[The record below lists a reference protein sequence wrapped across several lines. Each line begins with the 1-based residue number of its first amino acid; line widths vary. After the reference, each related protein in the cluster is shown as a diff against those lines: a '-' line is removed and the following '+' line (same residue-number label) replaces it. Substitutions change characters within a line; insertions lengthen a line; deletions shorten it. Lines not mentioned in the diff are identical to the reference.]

1 MVKISFSSE
10 EQLYIFIPSASKG
23 IKNIAEKFS
32 KDIYSTSNQ
41 EPIIKEEFTNVKQA
55 VIIVTLTECEDKII
69 EELSTRLEG
78 VHLISGKYE
87 SYDIEMI
94 ENIFGVENALVIC
107 GSDRLGSI
115 YGMFFVSKLL
125 GVSPQVWFG
134 DATPMKY
141 RKINFKSQVI
151 DDLENNVELETG
163 IFRKI
168 SKERNKKDIYI
179 SRYTSKEPIIRY
191 RGFFINDE
199 WPCFGNWAMEHFG
212 GLNSKMYEHIF
223 EYLLR
228 LNGNYLW
235 PAMWNSAF
243 MEDDKESIRLAN
255 SYGIYIGMSHHE
267 PCNRSGI
274 EYSRLRGKDSIYGDA
289 WDYRINKNKILKFWE
304 DGLKRSAGFR
314 TIPTIGMRGEN
325 DSKLLEEGADITSN
339 VEVLKDIIKNQNILI
354 RDILGDVPKLFAVYK
369 EVEDYFFGENENGLK
384 GYDELKDAILLLCED
399 NHGNMRA
406 LPDESFRNH
415 KGGLGMY
422 YHFDY
427 HGDPISY
434 EWVCSTP
441 ISKVWEQMSE
451 AYAFGIN
458 KLWIVN
464 VGDVKFQE
472 YPLNYFMDL
481 AYDFEKY
488 SLDYLAYEKK
498 WVSRIFEEFLDSKT
512 CLKIGELLHDFLY
525 LNHLRRPEALNDKV
539 YSAYN
544 YLETDR
550 ILEKVNSLQL
560 LDEELIEI
568 TKKAGCRKAYI
579 SLISFQA
586 RASLNLLKL
595 HLFTGKNHHYAN
607 TGRAVANLYAQYI
620 DRHIELDRN
629 LAKDFAKFKL
639 GKWNGMQLASH
650 IGFTNWNDEDYRYPI
665 KYILTLPNK
674 PRLVVSKVDAE
685 NIYTNQYFPKT
696 LEIRDFLESERES
709 IELEIANGGVGTL
722 NWETN
727 LKCSWLKLSKTFG
740 ETPLIERIKIQLEK
754 SELDYDKDYEVEFK
768 IYTETEFVPV
778 KVFARKRSYKKA
790 DKEAFIMQ
798 DKIFTIPANCFYQKE
813 DVKLSDN
820 LKLLTKDSMGSFKII
835 KDFGKY
841 GFGIKAFPLIKSFLP
856 NEKSPSVSYL
866 IYSEYAFKAEITL
879 CTSPANP
886 LKYGGKLSFGLKIN
900 SESVKE
906 VDITGSDYK
915 AGDNNCKEWASA
927 VLNAEHRA
935 TIIGNIKK
943 GNNEIKIF
951 ARQSG
956 IVLERIL
963 ITQVGDKKKESYLGA
978 VNGIKVKDIVKCDS

>member
-339 VEVLKDIIKNQNILI
+339 VEVLKDIIKNQYSGDNKYEFNNRRFKTSIGIGMELSRNTLFLLSGGYQISHVKGNPDDSLNSKYKFPYIEVSITQDNRDSIMFPTNGTYLKVEYTKANSREAKFDALYAKGEINIP
-354 RDILGDVPKLFAVYK
+354 LGEKVTFTPSVAYITSNGEKIPETYRPKL
-369 EVEDYFFGENENGLK
+369 
-384 GYDELKDAILLLCED
+384 
-399 NHGNMRA
+399 
-406 LPDESFRNH
+406 
-415 KGGLGMY
+415 GG
-422 YHFDY
+422 
-427 HGDPISY
+427 
-434 EWVCSTP
+434 
-441 ISKVWEQMSE
+441 
-451 AYAFGIN
+451 
-458 KLWIVN
+458 
-464 VGDVKFQE
+464 FQE
-472 YPLNYFMDL
+472 G
-481 AYDFEKY
+481 EY
-488 SLDYLAYEKK
+488 SLEFAGLPTDRLRGNSIFVGKLNLQYQL
-498 WVSRIFEEFLDSKT
+498 SRIIF
-512 CLKIGELLHDFLY
+512 IGANVSL
-525 LNHLRRPEALNDKV
+525 ATISDK
-539 YSAYN
+539 
-544 YLETDR
+544 
-550 ILEKVNSLQL
+550 
-560 LDEELIEI
+560 
-568 TKKAGCRKAYI
+568 
-579 SLISFQA
+579 SF
-586 RASLNLLKL
+586 S
-595 HLFTGKNHHYAN
+595 
-607 TGRAVANLYAQYI
+607 
-620 DRHIELDRN
+620 
-629 LAKDFAKFKL
+629 
-639 GKWNGMQLASH
+639 
-650 IGFTNWNDEDYRYPI
+650 
-665 KYILTLPNK
+665 
-674 PRLVVSKVDAE
+674 
-685 NIYTNQYFPKT
+685 
-696 LEIRDFLESERES
+696 
-709 IELEIANGGVGTL
+709 
-722 NWETN
+722 
-727 LKCSWLKLSKTFG
+727 
-740 ETPLIERIKIQLEK
+740 
-754 SELDYDKDYEVEFK
+754 
-768 IYTETEFVPV
+768 
-778 KVFARKRSYKKA
+778 
-790 DKEAFIMQ
+790 
-798 DKIFTIPANCFYQKE
+798 
-813 DVKLSDN
+813 
-820 LKLLTKDSMGSFKII
+820 
-835 KDFGKY
+835 FGK
-841 GFGIKAFPLIKSFLP
+841 
-856 NEKSPSVSYL
+856 
-866 IYSEYAFKAEITL
+866 
-879 CTSPANP
+879 
-886 LKYGGKLSFGLKIN
+886 
-900 SESVKE
+900 
-906 VDITGSDYK
+906 
-915 AGDNNCKEWASA
+915 
-927 VLNAEHRA
+927 
-935 TIIGNIKK
+935 
-943 GNNEIKIF
+943 
-951 ARQSG
+951 
-956 IVLERIL
+956 ER
-963 ITQVGDKKKESYLGA
+963 KESYGIGFGVRTPLGPGYFGVA
-978 VNGIKVKDIVKCDS
+978 KTQGESIKYFLNFGYQPKAFNEN